1 MKTTMHRRTP
11 YTSTLPKI
19 TEIEEK
25 TADIWLS
32 LGTIWVT
39 ETGQEN
45 TYYVDQFENQFY
57 CKNYP
62 R

>member
-1 MKTTMHRRTP
+1 MKTPMHHRIP

-39 ETGQEN
+39 DTGQEN

>member
-1 MKTTMHRRTP
+1 MKTTMHCRIP

-39 ETGQEN
+39 DTGQEN

>member
-1 MKTTMHRRTP
+1 MYRQRTA

-25 TADIWLS
+25 TANLWLS
-32 LGTIWVT
+32 LGTIKVT

-45 TYYVDQFENQFY
+45 TYYVDQFDNQFF

-62 R
+62 N

>member
-1 MKTTMHRRTP
+1 MYLNRHRATYTP
-11 YTSTLPKI
+11 TLPKI

-39 ETGQEN
+39 DIGQEN
-45 TYYVDQFENQFY
+45 TYYIDQFDNQFF

-62 R
+62 N